1 MGRSHEP
8 GPPEELADL
17 YADRIASGL
26 LVCDQ
31 RGAIVDCNLAATEIT
46 GLARDEIVGRSVTDL
61 TWLPVV
67 PFFEDGRCATGVSAA
82 LDALAS
88 GGSVSP
94 MVVGARP
101 DGRDD
106 PLWLLIAARPL
117 PRDQR
122 GRAAGAVITVTD
134 ITPQKGAE
142 TLYAT
147 VVDELHGVLHALPDL
162 YFRLDAEGLV
172 IDYNV
177 GSGFDAIITSDDF
190 LGRRPEEFMPP
201 EVSGTVRAAVAAAR
215 LSRAVQTFDVDIE
228 TAAGR
233 ACYEGRHVA
242 LPDGGGVMIVRD
254 ITEQRRAQDE
264 LARSERLY
272 RSLFERA
279 SVGIFRFD
287 TDLRPVDCN
296 EAMLAMT
303 GRARETFLRL
313 DLRGRPFSAALRA
326 ALDGRAA
333 AYEGPNGRPGAAAA
347 LVSLHTQPVLD
358 GNGAVVGGI
367 GVLSRV
373 TRCGDEPPGA
383 GPV

>member
-1 MGRSHEP
+1 MGRSYEP

-17 YADRIASGL
+17 YADRIASGV

-67 PFFEDGRCATGVSAA
+67 PFFEDGRCATGVARRSTRWPRGAA
-82 LDALAS
+82 CRRWSWERGPTVGTTRS
-88 GGSVSP
+88 GCSS
-94 MVVGARP
+94 R
-101 DGRDD
+101 RDRCR
-106 PLWLLIAARPL
+106 ATRA
-117 PRDQR
+117 

-201 EVSGTVRAAVAAAR
+201 EVGGTMRAAVAAAR
-215 LSRAVQTFDVDIE
+215 LSREVQTFDIDIE

-296 EAMLAMT
+296 DAMLAMT

-373 TRCGDEPPGA
+373 TRRGDEPPGA